1 MAAPVLV
8 VGGTGTVGQ
17 SVVYELLAREIP
29 VRALVRDLEKGEG
42 MLPGA
47 ELVQADLADAAT
59 LPPALVGVEQA
70 FLLTSAA
77 EDLATVEKAFVAAAV
92 AAGVKRIVKLSTYG
106 AAADSPLH
114 LGRAHAAVEEAIK
127 ASGMAYVI
135 VQPSYY
141 MQNLI
146 GSAAQ
151 VAEGVLGG
159 LAGDGKI
166 AVIDTRDVAD
176 VCVAA
181 LTDDALLGKTLTI
194 TGPEALSYADLAA
207 KLSAATGNTIE
218 YADGDP
224 TETREAM
231 LEAGMP
237 RWFVEDLVG
246 LQQAFRDGKGA
257 VVTDVDAVLGRPG
270 RTFEAFASDYADV
283 FGATP
288 ASEPEP
294 A

>member
-29 VRALVRDLEKGEG
+29 VRALVRDLDKGAA

-47 ELVQADLADAAT
+47 ELVQGDLADPTT
-59 LPPALVGVEQA
+59 LPAALAGVERA

-77 EDLATVEKAFVAAAV
+77 EDLATLEKAFVEAAK
-92 AAGVKRIVKLSTYG
+92 AAGTARIVKLSTLG
-106 AAADSPLH
+106 AAPDSALH
-114 LGRAHAAVEEAIK
+114 LNRAHGEVEAALK

-176 VCVAA
+176 VCV
-181 LTDDALLGKTLTI
+181 LGLVDDALVGKSVAI
-194 TGPEALSYADLAA
+194 TGPEALSYAELAA
-207 KLSAATGNTIE
+207 RLAAATGNAVE

-224 TETREAM
+224 AETKAAM

-237 RWFVEDLVG
+237 TWFVEDLVG
-246 LQQAFRDGKGA
+246 QQQLFRDGKGA
-257 VVTDVDAVLGRPG
+257 TVTDVDQVLGRPG
-270 RTFEAFASDYADV
+270 RTFDSFARDYADV
-283 FGATP
+283 FGAVS
-288 ASEPEP
+288 ASEPAP
-294 A
+294 G

>member
-29 VRALVRDLEKGEG
+29 VRALVRDLEKGEV

-47 ELVQADLADAAT
+47 ELVQADLSDPAS
-59 LPPALVGVEQA
+59 LPPALAGVERA

-77 EDLATVEKAFVAAAV
+77 EELAANETAFVEAAKL
-92 AAGVKRIVKLSTYG
+92 AGVKRIVKVSTYG
-106 AAADSPLH
+106 AHAASPLH
-114 LGRAHAAVEEAIK
+114 LTRAHALVEEALK
-127 ASGMAYVI
+127 ASGLEYVI
-135 VQPSYY
+135 VQPHYF

-146 GSAAQ
+146 GNSAQ
-151 VAEGVLGG
+151 IAEGVLGG

-166 AVIDTRDVAD
+166 AWVDTRDVAD
-176 VCVAA
+176 VCVMA
-181 LTDDALLGKTLTI
+181 LTEDGLVGKTLPI
-194 TGPEALSYADLAA
+194 SGPEALSYADLAA
-207 KLSAATGNTIE
+207 KLSAATGVAVE
-218 YADGDP
+218 YSDGDP
-224 TETREAM
+224 AETKEAM

-237 RWFVEDLVG
+237 TWFVEDLVG
-246 LQQAFRDGKGA
+246 LQQLFRDGKGA
-257 VVTDVDAVLGRPG
+257 DVTDVDPVLGRPG
-270 RTFEAFASDYADV
+270 RTFDAFASDYADL
-283 FGATP
+283 FGAAP